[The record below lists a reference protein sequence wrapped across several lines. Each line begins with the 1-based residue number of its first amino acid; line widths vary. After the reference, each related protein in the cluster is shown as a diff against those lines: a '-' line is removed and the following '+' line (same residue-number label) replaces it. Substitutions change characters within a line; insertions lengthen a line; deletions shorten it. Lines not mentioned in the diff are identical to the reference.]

1 MGAEWDE
8 ALASPMPVVISVRTD
23 PELPPSPPHITFEE
37 AKQFMHALQQG
48 DPDQLHLLRDAAVQ
62 LLATVTGKH
71 SA

>member
-1 MGAEWDE
+1 MGAEWDS

-48 DPDQLHLLRDAAVQ
+48 SKAVSTS
-62 LLATVTGKH
+62 LTCSGTRRL
-71 SA
+71 SSWRR